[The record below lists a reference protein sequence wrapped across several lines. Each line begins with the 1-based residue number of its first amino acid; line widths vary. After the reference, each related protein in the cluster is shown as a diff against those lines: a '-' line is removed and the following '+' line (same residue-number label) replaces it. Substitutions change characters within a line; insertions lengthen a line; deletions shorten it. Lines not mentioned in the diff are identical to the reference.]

1 MICSQ
6 CMSVS
11 MVGSEK
17 TCFTAFLY
25 ESPSL
30 VLGNPPVFRRWRTRN
45 FSWWTYHFFLFI
57 LIFPSGNPHLSW
69 NHPLFHST
77 IWLLNISMEHFP
89 GPFMDDFPICTH
101 ERWWFSRI
109 NPPFFWS
116 NIAIFHS
123 ASTATWSV
131 TPDVGPCDGPVSMG
145 SVARCF
151 LGHHGKNM
159 GKNMGKQIGKW
170 SGKHMSCANITNSMG
185 ISPTVVLFVVY
196 PTSFHGGCKS
206 RNITG

>member
-11 MVGSEK
+11 IVGSEK

-45 FSWWTYHFFLFI
+45 FSWWTYHFLLFI
-57 LIFPSGNPHLSW
+57 LIFPSSNPHLSW

-89 GPFMDDFPICTH
+89 GPFMDDFPICTPWKVVIFTDKSTLFLVEH
-101 ERWWFSRI
+101 RNFPQCLDRDLERDSRRRTMRRACV
-109 NPPFFWS
+109 NGDLS
-116 NIAIFHS
+116 
-123 ASTATWSV
+123 
-131 TPDVGPCDGPVSMG
+131 PDVSWDI
-145 SVARCF
+145 
-151 LGHHGKNM
+151 M
-159 GKNMGKQIGKW
+159 GKNMGKTWENK
-170 SGKHMSCANITNSMG
+170 
-185 ISPTVVLFVVY
+185 
-196 PTSFHGGCKS
+196 
-206 RNITG
+206 